1 MAVRQPEPYALA
13 DKAIAALN
21 RLAIKRFNSVT
32 NALLITGFDELTII
46 QQTRLLYKRLDAD
59 NRKWLVSLFV
69 EHYTEIY
76 DYAVSENAEKK
87 SVNADDKS
95 ANANGKSANTD
106 RKSVKTSDKTAVQ
119 KAAEQYV
126 SKLLS
131 EPNPVTG
138 YSYDN
143 EVTRKRDRCEE
154 AVVSASGKSAKQ
166 AEMKKALRLWTQMTQ
181 QYADAVSDGAN
192 LQALTAAGVQ
202 YVKWITQKDERV
214 CNTCKE
220 RNGKIY
226 RIERVPDKPHWR
238 CRCYLLKL

>member
-32 NALLITGFDELTII
+32 NALLIAGFDELTII

-87 SVNADDKS
+87 SANTDDKS
-95 ANANGKSANTD
+95 ANVNGKSVKAND
-106 RKSVKTSDKTAVQ
+106 KTSVQ
-119 KAAEQYV
+119 RAAEQYV
-126 SKLLS
+126 AELLS

-154 AVVSASGKSAKQ
+154 AVVSANGKSAKQ
-166 AEMKKALRLWTQMTQ
+166 AEMKKALRLWAQMTQ

-192 LQALTAAGVQ
+192 LRALTAAGVQ
-202 YVKWITQKDERV
+202 YVKWITQTDERV